1 MKAFLVVIATVILT
15 SSVRA
20 QNVAPH
26 NESIQADE
34 MKADLFFLASPG
46 MRGRLTGTAEND
58 LAAEFVRSRFERLGL
73 APAGTNG
80 SFYHVYNLMTATL
93 GKENL
98 LEISSDGSTRRPR
111 VGQDFHPLR
120 FSASGSVRASLVFA
134 GFGITSPEL
143 NYDDYS
149 GDAIEGSIVLVLDHE
164 PGEFDPQS
172 PFDGVVPT
180 LASRHPVHKALH
192 AQAQGAVGIL
202 YVSDVHNHSGPENF
216 GSAARV
222 YWPEVPLRIERYE
235 LGSWAERVRIPAV
248 QISRALARELIG
260 GTGRTLEDLARSAET
275 SRGTTPI
282 PIPGIEIDLTAA
294 VDRHAI
300 SDRSVVAILEG
311 SDPDLREEHVL
322 VSAHFDHNGAD
333 GNQVFAGA
341 DDDASGMVGLLD
353 IAEAYALAA
362 QDGRRPRRSILFAA
376 WNSEERGLTGS
387 FAYTEQPVRPLEKMV
402 AVLNMDMIGRNEEVP
417 IGGGRRF
424 RGLDIQ
430 TAESN
435 ENALNLI
442 GYSYSDDLVST
453 VERANQAIGLE
464 LKQRYDNSASQLLRR
479 SDHWP
484 FLQHR
489 VPALWIHT
497 GLHPDYHTIYD
508 VPEKI
513 NYVKMERVSRLVHQ
527 ASWDLAQQE
536 GRPRFTPRYGAPR
549 SQ

>member
-1 MKAFLVVIATVILT
+1 MMNVFLIVIVTVFLT

-20 QNVAPH
+20 QDVAPH
-26 NESIQADE
+26 NESIQGDE

-80 SFYHVYNLMTATL
+80 SFYHVYNLMTSTL

-98 LEISSDGSTRRPR
+98 LEISSDRSTRRPR

-120 FSASGSVRASLVFA
+120 FSASGSVPASLVFA

-202 YVSDVHNHSGPENF
+202 YVSDVHNHPGPENF

-222 YWPEVPLRIERYE
+222 YWPEVPPRIERYE
-235 LGSWAERVRIPAV
+235 LGSWAEHVRIPAV

-300 SDRSVVAILEG
+300 SDRSV
-311 SDPDLREEHVL
+311 SPSWKDPIRTFERNTFSSAPISITTEPMGTKCSPVRTMMLRVWSACSTSLRPTRWPRRTVDVL
-322 VSAHFDHNGAD
+322 VD
-333 GNQVFAGA
+333 
-341 DDDASGMVGLLD
+341 
-353 IAEAYALAA
+353 
-362 QDGRRPRRSILFAA
+362 RSCLPP
-376 WNSEERGLTGS
+376 G
-387 FAYTEQPVRPLEKMV
+387 
-402 AVLNMDMIGRNEEVP
+402 
-417 IGGGRRF
+417 
-424 RGLDIQ
+424 
-430 TAESN
+430 
-435 ENALNLI
+435 
-442 GYSYSDDLVST
+442 
-453 VERANQAIGLE
+453 
-464 LKQRYDNSASQLLRR
+464 
-479 SDHWP
+479 
-484 FLQHR
+484 
-489 VPALWIHT
+489 
-497 GLHPDYHTIYD
+497 
-508 VPEKI
+508 
-513 NYVKMERVSRLVHQ
+513 
-527 ASWDLAQQE
+527 
-536 GRPRFTPRYGAPR
+536 TPKNVD
-549 SQ
+549 